1 MLSSLLPWL
10 SIIFVFG
17 VVIFVHELG
26 HFLAAKAVGVYAPR
40 FSIGFGPAL
49 WSRKWGETEYVLA
62 ALPLGGYVR
71 MASRDD
77 SAMAVLEGGTEQ
89 PAPENPADGQPLP
102 RWYDPQG
109 MAPFGPRPVP
119 ENRLFES
126 RPLPARLVIML
137 AGVTMNMVL
146 AFAIYFGLAAGGEA
160 ILRTRVIGHIDPV
173 AGIPALAQLHVGD
186 TIRAVNGHPVNS
198 WNDIAP
204 ALLSAAG
211 PNITVTTT
219 RGTVALTAGA
229 PFGDLRDSLV
239 TALLPYFA
247 PVVGS
252 IKEGTPA
259 GRAGLQAGDSLTG
272 VGGDTVFSWY
282 DLTSRVRHSAGKDLA
297 IGFVR
302 KGVPH
307 SVTLRPE
314 LEPAQDGGP
323 SVGVIGVYR
332 RVDLEHR
339 PASVRQAAAQGWDDT
354 WKTAGMV
361 IATLRELVKGSLSVR
376 NLSGPVGIANAS
388 YEAAQSGFSSVLGL
402 IALLSI
408 NLAVFN
414 LLPVPILDGG
424 QILVNVA
431 EAVKGSA
438 LSLQTRE
445 YLMRFGLATIALLFV
460 IVMYNDITRLVK
472 NLFGL

>member
-1 MLSSLLPWL
+1 MLSGVLPWL
-10 SIIFVFG
+10 AIILVFG

-77 SAMAVLEGGTEQ
+77 SSMAILEGGTEQ
-89 PAPENPADGQPLP
+89 PAPENPADGDALP

-109 MAPFGPRPVP
+109 MAPFGPKPVP
-119 ENRLFES
+119 QNRLFES
-126 RPLPARLVIML
+126 KRLPARLVIML

-146 AFAIYFGLAAGGEA
+146 AFAIFFGLAAGGDSFFP
-160 ILRTRVIGHIDPV
+160 TRVIGDVEPLASV
-173 AGIPALAQLHVGD
+173 PALAQLRAGD
-186 TIRAVNGHPVNS
+186 TIRAIDGHIVGNWS
-198 WNDIAP
+198 DVDNLLISAP
-204 ALLSAAG
+204 G
-211 PNITVTTT
+211 PTMTVSTN
-219 RGTVALTAGA
+219 RGTVSIPVQEPYREA
-229 PFGDLRDSLV
+229 RDSLV
-239 TALLPYFA
+239 LAILPYFA
-247 PVVGS
+247 AVVS
-252 IKEGTPA
+252 STKSGTPA
-259 GRAGLQAGDSLTG
+259 ERAGLQPGDSVTAVDG
-272 VGGDTVFSWY
+272 QPVYSWY
-282 DLTSRVRHSAGKDLA
+282 DLNRHIRDSPGKKMTLTLVRHGASISVDVRPDSQTVHPGSKP
-297 IGFVR
+297 IGA
-302 KGVPH
+302 
-307 SVTLRPE
+307 L
-314 LEPAQDGGP
+314 
-323 SVGVIGVYR
+323 GVYR
-332 RVDLEHR
+332 RLDIAHR
-339 PASVRQAAAQGWDDT
+339 PTSVRQAAVEGWHET
-354 WKTAGMV
+354 WTVAGQV
-361 IATLRELVKGSLSVR
+361 LTTLRDLVKGSLSVR
-376 NLSGPVGIANAS
+376 QLSGPVGIANAS
-388 YEAAQSGFSSVLGL
+388 YEAAQSGWISVLGL
-402 IALLSI
+402 IALLSV

>member
-1 MLSSLLPWL
+1 MLSGVLPWL
-10 SIIFVFG
+10 AIILVFG
-17 VVIFVHELG
+17 VVIFVHEFG
-26 HFLAAKAVGVYAPR
+26 HFLAAKAMGVYAPR
-40 FSIGFGPAL
+40 FSIGFGPAI

-62 ALPLGGYVR
+62 SLPLGGYVR

-77 SAMAVLEGGTEQ
+77 SSMAILEGGTEQ
-89 PAPENPADGQPLP
+89 PAPEHPAEGETLP

-109 MAPFGPRPVP
+109 MAPFGPKPVP

-126 RPLPARLVIML
+126 KPLPARLVIML

-146 AFAIYFGLAAGGEA
+146 AFAIYFGLATSGES
-160 ILRTRVIGHIDPV
+160 ILRTRVIGDVQAVP
-173 AGIPALAQLHVGD
+173 GIPALTQLHVGD
-186 TIRAVNGHPVNS
+186 TIRAVNGRPVDS

-204 ALLSAAG
+204 ALMSAPG
-211 PNITVTTT
+211 PNMTVTTN
-219 RGTVALTAGA
+219 RGTVTLTVGA
-229 PFGDLRDSLV
+229 AFGELRDSLV
-239 TALLPYFA
+239 TSVLPYFA

-252 IKEGTPA
+252 IKDGTPA
-259 GRAGLQAGDSLTG
+259 ARAGLQAGDSLTG

-282 DLTSRVRHSAGKDLA
+282 DLTSRVRQSAGKTLA
-297 IGFVR
+297 LTFVR
-302 KGVPH
+302 KGVAH
-307 SVTLRPE
+307 SVDLRPE
-314 LEPAQDGGP
+314 LQPAQDGGP
-323 SVGVIGVYR
+323 AIGVIGVYR
-332 RVDLEHR
+332 RIDMEHK
-339 PASVRQAAAQGWDDT
+339 PATVSQAAAEGWHET
-354 WKTAGMV
+354 WKMAGMV
-361 IATLRELVKGSLSVR
+361 IETLRELVKGSLSVR

-388 YEAAQSGFSSVLGL
+388 YEAAQSGFTSVLGL
-402 IALLSI
+402 IALLSV

-438 LSLQTRE
+438 LSMQTRE

-460 IVMYNDITRLVK
+460 IVMYNDLTRLVK

>member
-1 MLSSLLPWL
+1 MLSSVLPWL
-10 SIIFVFG
+10 AIILVFG

-77 SAMAVLEGGTEQ
+77 SSMAILEGGTEQ
-89 PAPENPADGQPLP
+89 PAPEHPTEGEPLP

-109 MAPFGPRPVP
+109 MAPFGPKPVP

-126 RPLPARLVIML
+126 KRLPARLVIML

-146 AFAIYFGLAAGGEA
+146 AFAIYFGLATAGES
-160 ILRTRVIGHIDPV
+160 ILRTRVIGDVQPV
-173 AGIPALAQLHVGD
+173 AGIPALTQLRAGD
-186 TIRAVNGHPVNS
+186 TIRAVDGRPVSS

-204 ALLSAAG
+204 AFISAPG
-211 PNITVTTT
+211 PNMTVTTN
-219 RGTVALTAGA
+219 RGTVALTVGPA
-229 PFGDLRDSLV
+229 FGDLRGSLIN
-239 TALLPYFA
+239 AILPYFA

-252 IKEGTPA
+252 IKSGTPA
-259 GRAGLQAGDSLTG
+259 ARAGLQAGDSLTG
-272 VGGDTVFSWY
+272 IGSDTVFSWY
-282 DLTSRVRHSAGKDLA
+282 DLTSRVRQSAGKELT
-297 IGFVR
+297 IKFVR
-302 KGVPH
+302 RGVPH
-307 SVTLRPE
+307 SVDVRPE
-314 LEPAQDGGP
+314 LEPAQDGSP
-323 SVGVIGVYR
+323 AVGVIGVYR
-332 RVDLEHR
+332 RVDVEHR
-339 PASVRQAAAQGWDDT
+339 PATVRQAAVQGWDET
-354 WKTAGMV
+354 WKMAGMV

-388 YEAAQSGFSSVLGL
+388 YEAAQSGLTSVLGL
-402 IALLSI
+402 IALLSV

>member
-1 MLSSLLPWL
+1 MLSGILPWL
-10 SIIFVFG
+10 AIVLVFG

-77 SAMAVLEGGTEQ
+77 SSMAILEGGTEQ
-89 PAPENPADGQPLP
+89 PAPENPAEGEALP
-102 RWYDPQG
+102 RWYDPNG

-126 RPLPARLVIML
+126 KRLPARLVIML

-146 AFAIYFGLAAGGEA
+146 AFAIYFGLATRGES
-160 ILRTRVIGHIDPV
+160 ILRTRVIGDVQPV
-173 AGIPALAQLHVGD
+173 ADIPALTQLHIGD
-186 TIRAVNGHPVNS
+186 TIHAVDGHRVSS
-198 WNDIAP
+198 WNDVPP
-204 ALLSAAG
+204 ALISAPG
-211 PNITVTTT
+211 PNMTVTTN
-219 RGTVALTAGA
+219 RGTVTLTVGPA
-229 PFGDLRDSLV
+229 FGDLRG
-239 TALLPYFA
+239 ALIGAVLPYLA
-247 PVVGS
+247 PVVGR
-252 IKEGTPA
+252 IKDGSPA
-259 GRAGLQAGDSLTG
+259 VRAGLQPGDSLTG
-272 VGGDTVFSWY
+272 VGGDTVFSWN
-282 DLTSRVRHSAGKDLA
+282 DLTSRVRQSAGKNLT
-297 IGFVR
+297 IKFVR

-307 SVTLRPE
+307 SVDIRPE
-314 LEPAQDGGP
+314 LQPAQDGNPAMGI
-323 SVGVIGVYR
+323 IGIYGRLDV
-332 RVDLEHR
+332 EHV
-339 PASVRQAAAQGWDDT
+339 PASVRQAAVAGWDET
-354 WKTAGMV
+354 WKMAGMV
-361 IATLRELVKGSLSVR
+361 IETLRELIKGSLSVR

-388 YEAAQSGFSSVLGL
+388 YEAAQSGLSSVLGL
-402 IALLSI
+402 IALLSV

-472 NLFGL
+472 NFFGL